1 MSLQTEMMRATDE
14 RKITAFQHK
23 NGKWSGME
31 IVNHPTPS
39 GCERW
44 IPTYSDKREWVD
56 EETAKREFATVL
68 PK

>member
-1 MSLQTEMMRATDE
+1 MRATDQ
-14 RKITAFQHK
+14 RQITTFQHK
-23 NGKWSGME
+23 NGKWSAME

-44 IPTYSDKREWVD
+44 MPTYSDKREWPD
-56 EETAKREFATVL
+56 AETAKREFAALL